1 MSLDKWWNDVNCV
14 YFNKLYFI
22 HMICISM
29 LFRFSLLVRNV
40 IIHSPCDIC
49 VTFLFHPDFFFFFLI
64 SLFGRVISKNFSMA
78 LRSSIATFES
88 LFSSLSTFSFSCF
101 SISQVLLFM
110 VCFSLRIFYA
120 AFIIPCLF

>member
-49 VTFLFHPDFFFFFLI
+49 VLDPLMI
-64 SLFGRVISKNFSMA
+64 LNFVFVE
-78 LRSSIATFES
+78 TDD
-88 LFSSLSTFSFSCF
+88 
-101 SISQVLLFM
+101 
-110 VCFSLRIFYA
+110 
-120 AFIIPCLF
+120 